1 MSAEALRNLGRA
13 IRLTREE
20 HGVGIPELAAES
32 GRAVAYLQDLEAGRV
47 DPDLDSLVL
56 VADSLARAAGV
67 TGIRPSTFVIRAEGL
82 EREQL

>member
-20 HGVGIPELAAES
+20 HGVAVPELAAES

-47 DPDLDSLVL
+47 DPDLDSLLL
-56 VADSLARAAGV
+56 VADALARVAGDP
-67 TGIRPSTFVIRAEGL
+67 GIRLSTLVIRSEEVA
-82 EREQL
+82 RE